1 MGTENVINIKN
12 KKASFEY
19 SFIDKYVAGIQLSGT
34 EIKSIRE
41 GKSIITDAFCVFIM
55 TKRSKDNPLHGTNE
69 LFIRNM
75 HIAHYFNGTYNNV
88 EEKRDRK
95 LLLNKRE
102 LEKLQDKLKNQ
113 GLTIIPLRLFINDKG
128 YAKVEIALAKGK
140 KLFDK
145 RDDIKKRDV
154 ERDTNRQLK

>member
-1 MGTENVINIKN
+1 MSTDKFINIKN

-19 SFIDKYVAGIQLSGT
+19 LFIDKYVAGIQLTGT

-41 GKSIITDAFCVFIM
+41 AKSNINDAFCVFL
-55 TKRSKDNPLHGTNE
+55 SHE
-69 LFIRNM
+69 LYIRNM

-102 LEKLQDKLKNQ
+102 LEKLNAKLK
-113 GLTIIPLRLFINDKG
+113 DKG
-128 YAKVEIALAKGK
+128 
-140 KLFDK
+140 
-145 RDDIKKRDV
+145 
-154 ERDTNRQLK
+154 